1 MVAINSI
8 NENKIVLKDF
18 IKSLSLPHD
27 VANVLLV
34 TDVDCERFYKGFY
47 GRNRY
52 IVDDLLDFRDEKLSN
67 SHITITSFLKMCNNG
82 NVREAFES
90 TFLQSFN
97 QDDIRILREKV
108 ASGNISYRTIYDKFQ
123 LNTNL
128 NIWRIVL

>member
-27 VANVLLV
+27 VADVLLLTV
-34 TDVDCERFYKGFY
+34 ADCERFYKEFY

-52 IVDDLLDFRDEKLSN
+52 IVDDLLDFREEKLRN
-67 SHITITSFLKMCNNG
+67 SHITVTSFLRMCNNG
-82 NVREAFES
+82 DVQEAFES
-90 TFLQSFN
+90 TFLQTFN
-97 QDDIRILREKV
+97 QDDVSVLRKKV
-108 ASGNISYRTIYDKFQ
+108 ASGSISYRTIYDKFQ